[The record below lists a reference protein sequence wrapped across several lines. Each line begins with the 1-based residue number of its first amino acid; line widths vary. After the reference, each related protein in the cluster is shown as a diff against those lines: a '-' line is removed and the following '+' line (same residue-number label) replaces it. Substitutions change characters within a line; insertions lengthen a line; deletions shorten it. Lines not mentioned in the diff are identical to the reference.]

1 MVESK
6 DPVSITDD
14 PAHPT
19 SGGPTDTSSTQNPTG
34 NPRKD
39 ESVTERL
46 EDEERPT
53 TQRPA

>member
-1 MVESK
+1 MESK

-19 SGGPTDTSSTQNPTG
+19 TERGSAAG
-34 NPRKD
+34 NARKD
-39 ESVTERL
+39 ESVNDRL

>member
-1 MVESK
+1 MESQ

-19 SGGPTDTSSTQNPTG
+19 TESENPTG

-39 ESVTERL
+39 ESVNERL
-46 EDEERPT
+46 ADEERPT
-53 TQRPA
+53 TNRPA